1 MDVDDA
7 VADCEP
13 LPRQELHTDHLAG
26 VFRNFSAFKDGRAAL
41 LAVEDSQF
49 LNLCTS
55 LRKGCDA
62 RRVAISECAR
72 NIALDPATA
81 NKAVLPQLIAALT
94 LPFAPGCELRDG
106 DETNMPMHLLQVAA
120 EPASRREHCAAVR
133 LACIESLRF
142 IASTASGRSKI
153 DKCKIYPCLRD
164 AHLAEQDDTVRE
176 LIEEVV
182 ELTQLI

>member
-1 MDVDDA
+1 LDVDDA